1 VRHFLLNEGAKLQQP
16 TAIPY
21 LFHDR
26 VMHPMWGVWT
36 TRVTCRWCDL
46 VYICHPQ
53 ERLTAKTHELHRW
66 MQKHRDCDARERARQ
81 TKEAGRDLLRRELG
95 TTHFHKGL

>member
-1 VRHFLLNEGAKLQQP
+1 MRHFLLNQCSKESRP

-21 LFHDR
+21 LWHDK
-26 VMHPMWGVWT
+26 VTHPIHGVWT
-36 TRVTCRWCDL
+36 ARVTCRWCDL

-53 ERLTAKTHELHRW
+53 ESLTSKSAELHRW
-66 MQKHRDCDARERARQ
+66 MQRHRDCDAKERARQ
-81 TKEAGRDLLRRELG
+81 TKEQGRDTLRRELG